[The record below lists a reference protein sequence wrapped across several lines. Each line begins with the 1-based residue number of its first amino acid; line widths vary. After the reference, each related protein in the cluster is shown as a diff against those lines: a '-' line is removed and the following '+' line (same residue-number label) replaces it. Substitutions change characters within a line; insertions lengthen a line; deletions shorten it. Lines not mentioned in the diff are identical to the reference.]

1 MAARNF
7 VQPDAPRYRVYI
19 GNLPKNCLASNI
31 EHIFEGCKIAEVHMV
46 RNPETDEFRGFAY
59 VELKD
64 QDSYNTA
71 LSCDGMFVD
80 GVPIR
85 VNDAER
91 RGGRGGPGGRGGRA
105 GNFPRGEG
113 GNRDFGGPGRD
124 FDNQGFRSGR
134 QSNFRSGPGGRNGGG
149 GAGGYGFDKPRAGG
163 YRPKVQQPFQ
173 APEPAPIVDYED
185 RPRLSLQPRRKP
197 LHAPAE
203 ERELSERAKAIF
215 GVGKPRSPS
224 PPGGSDVNVPSE
236 GTQSTTPTPHECI
249 FASGMSASSKSSETT
264 SKTPIPPLPLI
275 LIAVKLTLP
284 SSALPPPIP

>member
-1 MAARNF
+1 
-7 VQPDAPRYRVYI
+7 
-19 GNLPKNCLASNI
+19 
-31 EHIFEGCKIAEVHMV
+31 MV

-71 LSCDGMFVD
+71 LAFDQAIVD
-80 GVPIR
+80 GHTIR
-85 VNDAER
+85 VNDADK
-91 RGGRGGPGGRGGRA
+91 RGGRGGPGGRGGRG

-124 FDNQGFRSGR
+124 FDNQAFRSGR

-149 GAGGYGFDKPRAGG
+149 GGGGPGGYGFDKPRGGG

-173 APEPAPIVDYED
+173 VPEPAPIVDYED

-197 LHAPAE
+197 LQQSTE

-224 PPGGSDVNVPSE
+224 PTGSDTNAPNE
-236 GTQSTTPTPHECI
+236 DT
-249 FASGMSASSKSSETT
+249 K
-264 SKTPIPPLPLI
+264 
-275 LIAVKLTLP
+275 
-284 SSALPPPIP
+284 